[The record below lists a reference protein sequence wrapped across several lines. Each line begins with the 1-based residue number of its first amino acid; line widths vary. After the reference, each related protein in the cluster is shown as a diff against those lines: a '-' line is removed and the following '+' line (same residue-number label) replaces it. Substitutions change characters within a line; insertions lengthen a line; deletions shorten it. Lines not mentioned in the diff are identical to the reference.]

1 MRRIKWI
8 LAAAAVMAAM
18 LAFSAGPAMAADRH
32 NNNDTTRC
40 RDFSNDLV
48 RCNGDFF
55 VNTDRAFGFPVFVND
70 GRFFDDDFFDD
81 GFFFNGVNN
90 DFFDPF
96 FNDNGIPQQNEQEV
110 QSGAVSQGVIVEGG
124 GANSNQC
131 VGVQPIAN
139 TGNATNNTGVV
150 QANPFNNGFDN
161 RFFDDGFN
169 NPFFND
175 GFGNGQVDIQD
186 TGNLTISPSQTV
198 TCTQQVNQAATASG

>member
-1 MRRIKWI
+1 MLLAALVAIAALM
-8 LAAAAVMAAM
+8 LAAAP
-18 LAFSAGPAMAADRH
+18 AFA
-32 NNNDTTRC
+32 NNNNNNHFNRH
-40 RDFSNDLV
+40 DFCDVFGCHND
-48 RCNGDFF
+48 FH
-55 VNTDRAFGFPVFVND
+55 PVFVD
-70 GRFFDDDFFDD
+70 HFQPF
-81 GFFFNGVNN
+81 GF
-90 DFFDPF
+90 
-96 FNDNGIPQQNEQEV
+96 DNGIGQANEQDV

-161 RFFDDGFN
+161 RFFDDGIN
-169 NPFFND
+169 HRFFND

-198 TCTQQVNQAATASG
+198 TCSQQVNQAATASG